1 MMKITITGP
10 QGCGKSILAECLAK
24 TMLFAGKEVIVA
36 EEGQRIKNQKIYD
49 VIIRTKQTHPPVQN
63 IEF

>member
-10 QGCGKSILAECLAK
+10 QGCGKTQLAEFLQR
-24 TMLFAGKEVIVA
+24 MIVFFGKKAIVA
-36 EEGQRIKNQKIYD
+36 EEGQRIKNQNQYD
-49 VIIRTKQTHPPVQN
+49 VIIRTKQTKPPVQN